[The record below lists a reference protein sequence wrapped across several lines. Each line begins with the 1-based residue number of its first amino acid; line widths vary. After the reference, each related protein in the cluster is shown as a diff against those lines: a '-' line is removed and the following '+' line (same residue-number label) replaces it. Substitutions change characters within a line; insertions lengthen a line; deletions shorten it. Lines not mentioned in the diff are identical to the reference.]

1 MRKLFLLLIIFIC
14 TTSAALAQSTTVYI
28 VRHAEKDMSDP
39 NTKDPRLTGEGLQR
53 AQALSTTLEKEEMA
67 AIFSTKYIRNLQ
79 TAEPISKRTRKKI
92 LIYDPTNMTDLVT
105 TVKNQYSGKTV
116 LIVGHSN
123 TVLPMVRA
131 FGGNTI
137 VGEIK
142 DTDYR
147 YLFKVVISGE
157 KTTTTELFYGD

>member
-1 MRKLFLLLIIFIC
+1 MRKLFLLLVIFIC
-14 TTSAALAQSTTVYI
+14 TISAALAQATTVYI
-28 VRHAEKDMSDP
+28 VRHAEKDLSDP
-39 NTKDPRLTGEGLQR
+39 NTKDPRLTGVGLQR
-53 AQALSTTLEKEEMA
+53 AQTLSTTLEKEEMA
-67 AIFSTKYIRNLQ
+67 AIFSTNYIRNLQ

-123 TVLPMVRA
+123 TVLPMIRA

-147 YLFKVVISGE
+147 YLFKLVISGE
-157 KTTTTELFYGD
+157 KTTTTELYYGD